1 MPDPR
6 RHARQLVLPEVG
18 RAGQNRLAAARVV
31 VVGCGGLGAPVIQQL
46 AAAGIGHL
54 TLVDDDVVEPSN
66 LNRQTLF
73 RASDVGSRK
82 AVVAADFVRAL
93 DPDVDVTAV
102 VERLTAT
109 RARAVVA
116 GADVVVDCSDGLPTK
131 YLLNDACVR
140 QDRVLVHGAATAWSG
155 QVVVVPGARG
165 PCLRCLFPTLPPRDT
180 VPTCRTAG
188 IVAPTT
194 GVVGSL
200 QAAATLRVLL
210 GVHPLPDEAG
220 RFVAVDV
227 KAGTTRTLRFDRDP
241 ACPACGDAPT
251 LQATSD
257 VDYEMPA
264 CADDSANDDDH
275 DDDDTRSRT

>member
-6 RHARQLVLPEVG
+6 RHARQLVLPEIG
-18 RAGQNRLAAARVV
+18 RAGQARLRAAHAV

-46 AAAGIGHL
+46 TAAGIGRL

-73 RASDVGSRK
+73 RAEDVGKRK
-82 AVVAADFVRAL
+82 AAAAAAFARAL
-93 DPDVDVTAV
+93 DPDIDAAAV

-109 RARAVVA
+109 RARDVVA
-116 GADVVVDCSDGLPTK
+116 RADVVVDCSDGLPTK

-140 QDRVLVHGAATAWSG
+140 EDRLLVHGAATAWSG

-165 PCLRCLFPTLPPRDT
+165 PCLRCLFPSLPPRDS

-188 IVAPTT
+188 VVAPTT

-200 QAAATLRVLL
+200 QAAAALRVLL
-210 GVHPLPDEAG
+210 GVHPIADEAG

-227 KAGTTRTLRFDRDP
+227 KTSTTRTLRFDRDP

-251 LQATSD
+251 LTARDD

-264 CADDSANDDDH
+264 CADVVDGDRDRGT
-275 DDDDTRSRT
+275 TRSPR